1 MALYLDRFTTLSTS
15 DAFTSVITVL
25 VPSTKKTKNGFKIQI
40 EQLPLKDK
48 IGSPAIII
56 GFRLNCDFMS
66 LLLNRF
72 SITIQ

>member
-1 MALYLDRFTTLSTS
+1 MALFLHRSTTLSTS

-25 VPSTKKTKNGFKIQI
+25 VPSTKETKDGFKIQI

-48 IGSPAIII
+48 IGSSAIII
-56 GFRLNCDFMS
+56 DFRINCDFMS

-72 SITIQ
+72 SITG